1 MEVVRFERRLEGEA
15 REAMVANART
25 LLRMAEYGDAMAIAF
40 AVVDR
45 QRAYHLCPC
54 NADGYLA
61 DLCVAVRSLDREVFE
76 ALFDDSVVAA
86 PT

>member
-15 REAMVANART
+15 REAVVANART
-25 LLRMAEYGDAMAIAF
+25 LLRMAESGNAMAI

-45 QRAYHLCPC
+45 QRAYHLCAY

-61 DLCVAVRSLDREVFE
+61 DLCVAVRSLEREVFE
-76 ALFDDSVVAA
+76 ALFDDSVVAPPEA
-86 PT
+86 